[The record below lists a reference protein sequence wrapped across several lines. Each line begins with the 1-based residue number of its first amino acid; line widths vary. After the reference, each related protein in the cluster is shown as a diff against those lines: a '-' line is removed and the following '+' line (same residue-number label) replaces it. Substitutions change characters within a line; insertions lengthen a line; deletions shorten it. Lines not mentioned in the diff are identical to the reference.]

1 MNLCNYVCNYDEIT
15 IYILKICHL
24 YDGDH
29 FGEIGLIF
37 PDQRR
42 TESVIA
48 LEVCELLRLHR
59 RDFKYLFDKTS
70 EFYNN
75 LEKIAQ
81 TRLKKI
87 EELEGL

>member
-1 MNLCNYVCNYDEIT
+1 MNVYFICNYDEIT
-15 IYILKICHL
+15 ICISKICHL

-42 TESVIA
+42 TESVVA
-48 LEVCELLRLHR
+48 LEVCEVLRLHR
-59 RDFKYLFDKTS
+59 RDFKYLFDTTS
-70 EFYNN
+70 EFYKN
-75 LEKIAQ
+75 LEKIAR

-87 EELEGL
+87 KELEAL